1 MMMIESIPFLIS
13 GILFGLV
20 AGISPGPLMTL
31 VISETVKHNRKE
43 GMIVACAP
51 ILTDLPIVLLSIYV
65 LVKLSSFNH
74 ILGVIS
80 ILGALFIAYLGYGS
94 ITLKGIEL
102 NLQKIKAQSLRRG
115 VITNFLSPNPYLFWI
130 TVGAPSVLKGYKINL
145 LSALFFILGFYFF
158 LVGSKIMIA
167 LVVDK
172 SKSFLK
178 SNAYIYIIKAL
189 GLILFA
195 FSVIY
200 IKDGLKYFGII

>member
-1 MMMIESIPFLIS
+1 MMIESIPFLIS

>member
-1 MMMIESIPFLIS
+1 MMVESIPFLIS

-20 AGISPGPLMTL
+20 AGIFPGPLLTL

-51 ILTDLPIVLLSIYV
+51 ILTDLPIVLLSIFV
-65 LVKLSSFNH
+65 LSKLANFNL
-74 ILGVIS
+74 ILGILS
-80 ILGALFIAYLGYGS
+80 ILGASFIIYLAYES
-94 ITLKGIEL
+94 ITMKGIEL

-130 TVGAPSVLKGYKINL
+130 TVGAPTVLKGYKISL
-145 LSALFFILGFYFF
+145 LSSLLFILGFYLF
-158 LVGSKIMIA
+158 LVGSKIMVV
-167 LVVDK
+167 LLVDK

-178 SNAYIYIIKAL
+178 SNTYVYIIRAL
-189 GLILFA
+189 GLMLFI
-195 FSVIY
+195 FSAIY

>member
-1 MMMIESIPFLIS
+1 MMVESIPFLIS
-13 GILFGLV
+13 GVLFGLV
-20 AGISPGPLMTL
+20 AGISPGPLLTL
-31 VISETVKHNRKE
+31 LISETVKHNRKE

-51 ILTDLPIVLLSIYV
+51 ILTDLPIVLLSIFV
-65 LVKLSSFNH
+65 LSKLSSFNH
-74 ILGVIS
+74 ILGGIS
-80 ILGALFIAYLGYGS
+80 FLGALFIAYLGYES
-94 ITLKGIEL
+94 ITLSGIEL
-102 NLQKIKAQSLRRG
+102 NLKEVKAQSFRKG
-115 VITNFLSPNPYLFWI
+115 IITNFLNPNPYLFWI

-158 LVGSKIMIA
+158 LVGSKIMIV

-172 SKSFLK
+172 SKTFLK
-178 SNAYIYIIKAL
+178 SNAYIYIIRAL

>member
-1 MMMIESIPFLIS
+1 MMVESIPFLIS

-20 AGISPGPLMTL
+20 AGIFPGPLLTL

-51 ILTDLPIVLLSIYV
+51 ILTDLPIVLLSIFV
-65 LVKLSSFNH
+65 LSKLANFNL
-74 ILGVIS
+74 ILGILS
-80 ILGALFIAYLGYGS
+80 ILGASFIIYLAYES
-94 ITLKGIEL
+94 ITMKGIEL

-130 TVGAPSVLKGYKINL
+130 TVGAPTVLKGYKISL
-145 LSALFFILGFYFF
+145 LSSLFFILGFYLF
-158 LVGSKIMIA
+158 LVGSKIMVV
-167 LVVDK
+167 LLVDK

-178 SNAYIYIIKAL
+178 SNTYVYIIRAL
-189 GLILFA
+189 GLMLFI
-195 FSVIY
+195 FSAIY

>member
-1 MMMIESIPFLIS
+1 MVESIPFLIS

-20 AGISPGPLMTL
+20 AGIFPGPLLTL

-51 ILTDLPIVLLSIYV
+51 ILTDLPIVLLSIFV
-65 LVKLSSFNH
+65 LSKLANFNL
-74 ILGVIS
+74 ILGILS
-80 ILGALFIAYLGYGS
+80 ILGASFIIYLAYES
-94 ITLKGIEL
+94 ITMKGIEL

-130 TVGAPSVLKGYKINL
+130 TVGAPTVLKGYKISL
-145 LSALFFILGFYFF
+145 LSSLFFILGFYLF
-158 LVGSKIMIA
+158 LVGSKIMVV
-167 LVVDK
+167 LLVDK

-178 SNAYIYIIKAL
+178 SNTYVYIIRAL
-189 GLILFA
+189 GLMLFI
-195 FSVIY
+195 FSAIY

>member
-1 MMMIESIPFLIS
+1 MMMESIPFLIS
-13 GILFGLV
+13 GVLFGLV

-31 VISETVKHNRKE
+31 VISQTVKHNRRE
-43 GMIVACAP
+43 GMFTACAP
-51 ILTDLPIVLLSIYV
+51 ILSDLPIVLLSIFV
-65 LVKLSSFNH
+65 LAKLSSFNH
-74 ILGVIS
+74 ILGAIS
-80 ILGALFIAYLGYGS
+80 FLGALFIAYLGYES

-102 NLQKIKAQSLRRG
+102 NLQEVKAQSIRKG
-115 VITNFLSPNPYLFWI
+115 IITNFLNPNPYLFWI

-145 LSALFFILGFYFF
+145 LSVIFFILGFYFF
-158 LVGSKIMIA
+158 LVGSKIMVA